1 MWMFV
6 IDPITTNSD
15 TAIHFWTMN
24 LIVATYTITDILM
37 ICRKTKEKKQEQQQL
52 LSVFK

>member
-6 IDPITTNSD
+6 IDPITTNFKALLRSSD

-24 LIVATYTITDILM
+24 LIVATCTITDILM
-37 ICRKTKEKKQEQQQL
+37 ICRKTEKKKQE
-52 LSVFK
+52 